1 MIIEEAINKA
11 LNGDAILFLGSGASV
26 DTPNIG
32 GGKMLIGSKL
42 AEKLQPG
49 SSDLQQATELFI
61 DEQNEIGNDGEQELI
76 KFLISEFGCNSP
88 LQEHRELVDI
98 NWKRIYTTNYDDII
112 ESAYKEKSVTI
123 KSATPSSD
131 IKECINNN
139 DLTILHINGYIN
151 SITKSKLNDEF
162 KLSSYSYNT
171 DQFTNS
177 QWGALFKNDLN
188 SYSTTIFIG
197 FSMGY
202 DLDIRRIVNTINK
215 DKCIFIV
222 RNGESAANIKTLKKY
237 GKVYPI
243 GLSGFVNIVNKV
255 KKNYVPSRNVDLIL
269 TNFEVIE
276 SPKPLSVAN
285 DRQVLRYYSTGIR
298 SDELYYIEK
307 ENYKSV
313 VLRDCV
319 EKIINDITS
328 GIKAVFI
335 HSDIGNGKSEIIEQL
350 CMKLPNKYQKYKL
363 IDENQKI
370 NIEIEAICNNG
381 KKNVVVIENFFDYY
395 DVFKNFN
402 IYNCNDNIIFIFSAR
417 TSIYRSR
424 SERFEI
430 EPSTVYDVNR
440 LSNNE
445 ISQIERIFSTYG
457 FYPPEN
463 KITLSQYIKN
473 NCNKR
478 LQSLLISVMKNVTIT
493 DKLWTV
499 CQDKLDSE
507 YKYYKLVLFL
517 IVMKLMALNLNM
529 NDTLDLLKINSF
541 DYSFDRDTDL
551 YELIDRSV
559 DKISIKSSILCLW
572 ILSKKKCID
581 DIVELL
587 IDTAK
592 VADYGFMANPK
603 YRNFLT
609 NLLSFKH
616 LKFVLEASALDQ
628 EQKLDKI
635 NYLYGELKEL
645 SYYKDKYFFWL
656 QYAISA
662 LELKDYEGA
671 ELHFGAAYR
680 HLPKEMTPFEIN
692 NQYARLKMELLL
704 KDDYTY
710 SKTSTIEVIDTIDKL
725 LTPTKALKDEEYYCY
740 KMASSYYPLVF
751 KKFYAVMSSND
762 KEKMT
767 MLAKKNYNGCSTY
780 LRYNTNSNFFS
791 HLKSYIGIFGQLAF
805 YDDTLEF
812 KVTSIKRSKAF
823 ILYLGYVVIN
833 DEKKDACI
841 KNYREKVYKESD
853 IIPVKIDRFDSIHND
868 YVLKVSE

>member
-1 MIIEEAINKA
+1 MNIDEAIKKA

-42 AEKLQPG
+42 AKKLQPDTT
-49 SSDLQQATELFI
+49 DLQQATELFI
-61 DEQNEIGNDGEQELI
+61 DDQNEKGNDGEQELI
-76 KFLISEFGCNSP
+76 SFLINEFRCKSP

-112 ESAYKEKSVTI
+112 ESAYKEKAITI
-123 KSATPSSD
+123 KSATLSSD

-171 DQFTNS
+171 DQFTTS

-215 DKCIFIV
+215 DKCVFIV
-222 RNGESAANIKTLKKY
+222 HDKESAANIKTLRKY
-237 GKVYPI
+237 GEVYPI
-243 GLSGFVNIVNKV
+243 GLSGFVNKV
-255 KKNYVPSRNVDLIL
+255 DEIERDYIPSSAVDLVL
-269 TNFEVIE
+269 SNFEVIE
-276 SPKPLSVAN
+276 SPKPLSAAK

-313 VLRDCV
+313 VLRDYV
-319 EKIINDITS
+319 EKIINDIIS

-335 HSDIGNGKSEIIEQL
+335 HSDIGNGKSEIIEQV
-350 CMKLPNKYQKYKL
+350 CMNLPNTYQKYRL

-381 KKNVVVIENFFDYY
+381 KKNVIVIENFFDYY
-395 DVFKNFN
+395 GVFKNFN
-402 IYNCNDNIIFIFSAR
+402 IYNCNDNITFIFSAR

-424 SERFEI
+424 LEKFEI
-430 EPSTVYDVNR
+430 KSCSVYDINR
-440 LSNNE
+440 LTNNE

-457 FYPPEN
+457 FYPPEKN
-463 KITLSQYIKN
+463 IPLSQYIKN

-478 LQSLLISVMKNVTIT
+478 LQSLLIDVMDNVTIN
-493 DKLWTV
+493 DSLWSV
-499 CQDKLDSE
+499 CQKKLDSE
-507 YKYYKLVLFL
+507 YKYYKLILFL
-517 IVMKLMALNLNM
+517 IVTKLMALNLNM
-529 NDTLDLLKINSF
+529 NDILDLLKINTF
-541 DYSFDRDTDL
+541 DYNFDKDADL
-551 YELIDRSV
+551 YEIIDKST
-559 DKISIKSSILCLW
+559 DKLSIKSPILCLW

-581 DIVELL
+581 DIIELL

-592 VADYGFMANPK
+592 VADCGFLANRK
-603 YRNFLT
+603 YKNYLT

-616 LKFVLEASALDQ
+616 LKFVLEASSLNQ

-635 NYLYGELKEL
+635 NHLYGELKEL
-645 SYYKDKYFFWL
+645 TYYKNQYFFWL

-662 LELKDYEGA
+662 LELNDYEGA
-671 ELHFGAAYR
+671 ELHFRAAYFY
-680 HLPKEMTPFEIN
+680 LPHKMTPYEIN
-692 NQYARLKMELLL
+692 NQYGRLKMELLL
-704 KDDYTY
+704 KESYKY
-710 SKTSTIEVIDTIDKL
+710 SESSTIEEIKKINEL
-725 LTPTKALKDEEYYCY
+725 LTPTKAVKDEEYYCY
-740 KMASSYYPLVF
+740 KMASSYYPRLF
-751 KKFYAVMSSND
+751 DKFYAIMTISD
-762 KEKMT
+762 KTIMT
-767 MLAKKNYNGCSTY
+767 ALAKKNYNGCSTY
-780 LRYNTNSNFFS
+780 LRYNTNSNFYS
-791 HLKSYIGIFGQLAF
+791 HLKSYIGIFGKLAF

-812 KVTSIKRSKAF
+812 TVSNIKKSKTTL
-823 ILYLGYVVIN
+823 LYLGYVVI
-833 DEKKDACI
+833 DSEKKGACI
-841 KNYREKVYKESD
+841 RNYRKKEYKVGD
-853 IIPVKIDRFDSIHND
+853 IIKTKIDKYDFIHND
-868 YVLKVSE
+868 YILIVV